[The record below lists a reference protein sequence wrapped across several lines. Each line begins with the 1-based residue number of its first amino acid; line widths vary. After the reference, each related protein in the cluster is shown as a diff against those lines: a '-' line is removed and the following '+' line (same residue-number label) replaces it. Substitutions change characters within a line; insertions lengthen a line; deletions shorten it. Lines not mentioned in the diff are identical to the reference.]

1 LYRVHVLQVEYR
13 ARLFAVQAHR
23 HQLLFHA
30 VAGQVR
36 HARAVMVELRRLP
49 GFGHAHRL
57 AAAHGH
63 HVDAAL
69 ARPQAAGQATAAAAA
84 VDHVPAIR
92 RKARMVVEAGLLGQL
107 AALGGAAGAAHV
119 DRAQA
124 RFGPGR
130 VQQLAAVGAEAGLV
144 FVDIAVAGHAH
155 RRAARQRLAP
165 QLAQRVEDQAAAIGR
180 GGHVA
185 DHARVEA
192 AFGQGLRE
200 AQRLGHHLLHLGGE
214 RDLRC
219 RAAGHVHAPETALR
233 PDHHRLRVRRP
244 VEAAVGPEDRPGLLL
259 VMAQA
264 VPDRAHLA
272 AGDVHAVQH
281 AGVAHALDEGQGL
294 SVRRH
299 LRAHRA
305 AGRGDHGFGL
315 AGLAVE
321 ALDGIDHAVRVA
333 VVVEGAAGAHVLRE
347 VDVAAVGR
355 NRRLA
360 DVLLLVGLLHQLD
373 AAAGAGG
380 VVQPELA
387 RAQRAR
393 GGEVLAGDDVL
404 PVRRPGRVVEQAE
417 VLFGHL
423 ARITAVGG
431 DGPDVVAAAA
441 VGGEGDAAAVRRPAR
456 LH

>member
-1 LYRVHVLQVEYR
+1 
-13 ARLFAVQAHR
+13 
-23 HQLLFHA
+23 
-30 VAGQVR
+30 
-36 HARAVMVELRRLP
+36 
-49 GFGHAHRL
+49 
-57 AAAHGH
+57 
-63 HVDAAL
+63 
-69 ARPQAAGQATAAAAA
+69 
-84 VDHVPAIR
+84 
-92 RKARMVVEAGLLGQL
+92 
-107 AALGGAAGAAHV
+107 
-119 DRAQA
+119 
-124 RFGPGR
+124 
-130 VQQLAAVGAEAGLV
+130 
-144 FVDIAVAGHAH
+144 
-155 RRAARQRLAP
+155 
-165 QLAQRVEDQAAAIGR
+165 
-180 GGHVA
+180 
-185 DHARVEA
+185 
-192 AFGQGLRE
+192 
-200 AQRLGHHLLHLGGE
+200 
-214 RDLRC
+214 
-219 RAAGHVHAPETALR
+219 
-233 PDHHRLRVRRP
+233 
-244 VEAAVGPEDRPGLLL
+244 
-259 VMAQA
+259 
-264 VPDRAHLA
+264 
-272 AGDVHAVQH
+272 
-281 AGVAHALDEGQGL
+281 
-294 SVRRH
+294 
-299 LRAHRA
+299 A

-321 ALDGIDHAVRVA
+321 ALDRIDHTVRIA

-456 LH
+456 LHVPGAAGGDAGGGAAADRHAVEIAEQREHQLAAVGRDVDVHPGAFAGFEADGLRRALGGLDVPFGRFLVALGVPAQAAGAVQRCVGLVGAGGVKRLLLKLDVVAAVAVLRVSAVVLLLRGLGGRRRRRRVLGQRGEGGEYAGESEGKGVACHAAISVWAKPSTIIAAPARGIARKSRSGPASFGDQCPPGRCGI